1 MKHLLIT
8 IVAVVL
14 VGCGISP
21 HTTKI
26 KIEIIKSDKD
36 RPISLKI
43 SNHPN
48 RSFNGIYISQKT
60 KLNDYP
66 WYKKGDNRF
75 LYYYNQAEGGQ
86 KGWSLDHRK
95 PNGIKDWYSGGWTS
109 PTKKFEYPKLGISY
123 WAQVEEGL
131 FQLVFDSNIKEIK
144 LFLSSG
150 VDVNQKIKDGP
161 LKGATSLDAAIG
173 TNKKEIADI
182 LRKHG
187 GKTSK
192 ELRAEGK

>member
-1 MKHLLIT
+1 M
-8 IVAVVL
+8 
-14 VGCGISP
+14 
-21 HTTKI
+21 
-26 KIEIIKSDKD
+26 
-36 RPISLKI
+36 
-43 SNHPN
+43 
-48 RSFNGIYISQKT
+48 
-60 KLNDYP
+60 
-66 WYKKGDNRF
+66 
-75 LYYYNQAEGGQ
+75 
-86 KGWSLDHRK
+86 
-95 PNGIKDWYSGGWTS
+95 
-109 PTKKFEYPKLGISY
+109 
-123 WAQVEEGL
+123 
-131 FQLVFDSNIKEIK
+131 FDSNIKEIK